1 MEEGF
6 DIEIFE
12 FAIAR
17 EIGAHSF
24 YMDLSEQQ
32 TDATKKDLFKSL
44 ADEELKHKSK
54 LEFEIIKRGKAVT
67 DSEDWS
73 KLEKVYPSIKV
84 ENASDIPYREALQI
98 AIKKEE
104 MSFRLYAD
112 MGSRMTDEESKDM
125 LYSLAEEEVNHKLK
139 CLAQY
144 NALIEWGGI

>member
-1 MEEGF
+1 MDEKF
-6 DIEIFE
+6 DSEIIE

-17 EIGAHSF
+17 EIGAYSF
-24 YMDLSEQQ
+24 YMELSEQQ

-44 ADEELKHKSK
+44 ADEELEHRSK
-54 LEFEIIKRGKAVT
+54 LEFEIIKRGMVVK

-73 KLEKVYPSIKV
+73 RLEKVYPLIEV
-84 ENASDIPYREALQI
+84 ENVSDIPYKEALKI

-112 MGSRMTDEESKDM
+112 MASRMIDVQSQDM
-125 LYSLAEEEVNHKLK
+125 LYSLAEEEVSHKLK

-144 NALIEWGGI
+144 NALIEWGV